1 MQIISHRGASAG
13 APENTFLAFDHAIRQ
28 GVDALETDVLLTKD
42 GQMVCR
48 HDNLIQKDGTWY
60 YLEELSAAELN
71 KIDLGS
77 GERVPS
83 LEEVLERYGRK
94 LPLLLDLKCPGLA
107 VKLKSYFT
115 QHKMPAHLHF
125 TSFFLDEIRTLAEA
139 FPEAG
144 HSIVL
149 SALPGRFQPLFEDSR
164 TREVSLYRG
173 YLTLDTVKKL
183 QDHGICI
190 RVYPV
195 NVPKE
200 AAKLDDWKIDGIFTD
215 QPDVMQ
221 FLRKK

>member
-1 MQIISHRGASAG
+1 MQIISHRGASTE
-13 APENTFLAFDHAIRQ
+13 APENTLLAFDRAIQQ

-48 HDNLIQKDGTWY
+48 HDNLIQKDGSWY
-60 YLEELSAAELN
+60 YLEELTAEEVRQ
-71 KIDLGS
+71 IDLG
-77 GERVPS
+77 GGGHIPS

-115 QHKMPAHLHF
+115 QHKMPAGLHF
-125 TSFFLDEIRTLAEA
+125 TSFFLDEIRALVEA

-149 SALPGRFQPLFEDSR
+149 SALPGRFQPLFEDAR
-164 TREVSLYRG
+164 AREVSLYRG

-183 QDHGICI
+183 QDQDIRI

-200 AAKLDDWKIDGIFTD
+200 AAKFKEWKIDGIFTD
-215 QPDVMQ
+215 QPGVMQ